1 MAVYNP
7 QHPDTLQRQ
16 LQHADTHLLVV
27 CFCAA
32 WCDTCNAYESDF
44 QTLAQQR
51 PSATFIWVDIEE
63 HPELLGGYEVE
74 NFPTI
79 MLQTREHTLFFGE
92 LPPQISHLERMV
104 QALENNPSALRP
116 VSGPALLTDTFAG

>member
-1 MAVYNP
+1 MVVLHFLRSSITTSIINKHHCFCLPMAVYNP

-51 PSATFIWVDIEE
+51 PSATFIWVDIKNT
-63 HPELLGGYEVE
+63 LSCLVA
-74 NFPTI
+74 
-79 MLQTREHTLFFGE
+79 TRLRTSRQSCCKRASTLCF
-92 LPPQISHLERMV
+92 LASCHRR
-104 QALENNPSALRP
+104 SA
-116 VSGPALLTDTFAG
+116 